1 MTRLIA
7 LDQEQLPVE
16 SSLHNHKLAELKI
29 QYDYFHSNR
38 DNGCTYTDFIY
49 LGQNTTLTVRHQ
61 VADDMATQGCN
72 YTQAVKTDILWI
84 IKMWVAGMSAREI
97 AGQMGISVRT
107 VHRRIR
113 RLQTD
118 GILASRPYRG
128 RLNISLPRNSN
139 AIKSSA
145 IFRPA
150 ADHNAYYCSFFQY
163 PQLRAEVWP

>member
-7 LDQEQLPVE
+7 LDQEQLHVE
-16 SSLHNHKLAELKI
+16 VFTTQLYSKNNRF

-38 DNGCTYTDFIY
+38 ENGCTYTDSIY

-61 VADDMATQGCN
+61 IAVDMDTQVCN
-72 YTQAVKTDILWI
+72 YTQVVKTDYLWI
-84 IKMWVAGMSAREI
+84 IKMWVAGMSARDI

-118 GILASRPYRG
+118 GIVASRPNRG

-139 AIKSSA
+139 AIKNSA
-145 IFRPA
+145 MLRTIS
-150 ADHNAYYCSFFQY
+150 DHNPHYGILY
-163 PQLRAEVWP
+163 PQLRAEMWP